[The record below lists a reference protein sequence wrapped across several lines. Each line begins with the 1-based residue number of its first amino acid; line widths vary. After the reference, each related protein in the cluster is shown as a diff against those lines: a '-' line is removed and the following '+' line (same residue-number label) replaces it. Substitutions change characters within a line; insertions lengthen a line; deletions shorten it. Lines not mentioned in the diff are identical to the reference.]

1 MRHLVIASLAV
12 ACLLSAV
19 IPCSAQTTRPRLAI
33 MDFSAPSGVADRGYA
48 DSSRRFWGD
57 PGRMMSE
64 LLTTHFAKSG
74 RFDVVERARLYQL
87 LNEKQI
93 TVGQGVLGDQA
104 KLIGSELGV
113 NAIVVG
119 GYSPSAYGYEVS
131 ARVVSVADGSIMAT
145 ENALIPADP
154 AWMDQS
160 MAILAGK
167 LSAPW
172 SKERGYV
179 LDVFLESDKLP
190 LLMVDLGT
198 AQGARVGRKL
208 EISTAGDPIIHP
220 VTHENLG
227 TRDVLLANAAI
238 IQTQKE
244 FSYARVMDRAGV
256 TSTPIK
262 SDAGGIDIGVERMQR
277 VKLLDETTD
286 TAPDADLSVLSVMK
300 YVPINSDI
308 PEAKLLVDG
317 KPTPLSGSA
326 ATVRLGAG
334 THLVELQVGQLLL
347 SREVTVTKQGVQPK
361 EVAFRKDDLASAV
374 AIKPP
379 EATTPVQGT
388 TVMARTAPEMTGDDR
403 KADDR
408 LLAMLPKPE
417 VIDEQLK
424 AARDEAVTSTF
435 EAGLRALRFG
445 YARGNRSYLSI
456 AADRFR
462 EVTRLAPDV
471 ALGHFNLGLARFYLD
486 QMDEAQ
492 SEFQLAIKLDDS
504 LAEGVPLLWWED
516 FAGNPGGIRR
526 LQSVAFGT
534 VDSPEQMKTHNASA
548 RVRFRFVQ
556 PNLGDGRTH
565 FGIDLRH
572 TATTCVSSCIT
583 LGGEYAALL
592 VQPHHDSGTGQYNL
606 DCTHSTGIGPGWHVL
621 EQVAHDDQHELWID
635 GRLIVRARDAN
646 SADWVGNCSLYYR
659 VPNGPLEIDWVLVT
673 RY

>member
-1 MRHLVIASLAV
+1 MRRPVIVSLAIV
-12 ACLLSAV
+12 CLLSV
-19 IPCSAQTTRPRLAI
+19 VVHCSAQSTRPRLAI
-33 MDFSAPSGVADRGYA
+33 MDFSAPSPSTDRGYG

-87 LNEKQI
+87 LSEKQI
-93 TVGQGVLGDQA
+93 NVRAGVLGEQA
-104 KLIGSELGV
+104 TRIGSELGV
-113 NAIVVG
+113 QAIVVG
-119 GYSPSAYGYEVS
+119 GYAPSAYGYEVS
-131 ARVVSVADGSIMAT
+131 ARVVSVADGSIVAT

-160 MAILAGK
+160 MAILAAK

-190 LLMVDLGT
+190 LLMIDLGT

-208 EISTAGDPIIHP
+208 EVSTAGDAIIHP

-227 TRDVLLANAAI
+227 TRDILLANAAI

-244 FSYARVMDRAGV
+244 FSYARVLDRAGV
-256 TSTPIK
+256 VSTPVK
-262 SDAGGIDIGVERMQR
+262 LDGEGIDLGIERMQR
-277 VKLLDETTD
+277 VKLLDENADVT
-286 TAPDADLSVLSVMK
+286 PDADLSILSVVK
-300 YVPINSDI
+300 YVQVSSDI

-317 KPTPLSGSA
+317 KATPLSGSSA
-326 ATVRLGAG
+326 SVRLGAG
-334 THLVELQVGQLLL
+334 THLVELQVGQMLL
-347 SREVTVTKQGVQPK
+347 SREVTVTKQAVRPK
-361 EVAFRKDDLASAV
+361 EVAFKKADLASAV
-374 AIKPP
+374 AIKPA
-379 EATTPVQGT
+379 ETTPAAPAATMV
-388 TVMARTAPEMTGDDR
+388 ARTAPEMTPDDR

-417 VIDEQLK
+417 VIDEQLR
-424 AARDEAVTSTF
+424 AARDETVTSTF

-456 AADRFR
+456 AAVRFGD
-462 EVTRLAPDV
+462 VVRLAPEL
-471 ALGHFNLGLARFYLD
+471 ALGYFNLGLAKFYLD
-486 QMDEAQ
+486 Y
-492 SEFQLAIKLDDS
+492 LDDAKAAFDQAVTLDQS
-504 LAEGVPLLWWED
+504 LEEDVPLLWWED
-516 FAGNPGGIRR
+516 FAGNPGGILR

-621 EQVAHDDQHELWID
+621 EQVAHDDQHGLWID
-635 GRLIVRARDAN
+635 GRLIVKAQDAN